1 LKNIEDK
8 GPVLYAGNRSPFAT
22 GMSVYHDSDVE
33 SPQRQSPRV
42 VVRVQPKPLS
52 VPILAVLDTAAPW
65 CILKPLIGDMIMEDL
80 AEIPGLVR
88 LSSRLGT
95 CEGRLFRGSLTLLA
109 QEGESL
115 DLDVTFFLSPH
126 WRGGNFLG
134 YEGALERARFAVDP
148 RANLFYFG
156 ATG

>member
-1 LKNIEDK
+1 MD
-8 GPVLYAGNRSPFAT
+8 
-22 GMSVYHDSDVE
+22 D
-33 SPQRQSPRV
+33 
-42 VVRVQPKPLS
+42 
-52 VPILAVLDTAAPW
+52 LD
-65 CILKPLIGDMIMEDL
+65 
-80 AEIPGLVR
+80 EIPGLVR
-88 LSSRLGT
+88 LSTRVGT
-95 CEGRLFRGSLTLLA
+95 YEGHLYRGSLTLLA

-126 WRGGNFLG
+126 WQGGNFLG